1 MDTPEDP
8 GTVTFE
14 QHRRLLLA
22 MGYRMLGS
30 RAEAEELVQDT
41 WLRWRTA
48 PPPCA
53 VCCARG
59 TPT

>member
-30 RAEAEELVQDT
+30 RAEAEELGRVIE
-41 WLRWRTA
+41 L
-48 PPPCA
+48 
-53 VCCARG
+53 
-59 TPT
+59 

>member
-8 GTVTFE
+8 STVTFE

-30 RAEAEELVQDT
+30 RAEAEELGK
-41 WLRWRTA
+41 
-48 PPPCA
+48 
-53 VCCARG
+53 VCTTPAAMARCE
-59 TPT
+59 TVTT

>member
-30 RAEAEELVQDT
+30 RAEILFDGATVRKLYF
-41 WLRWRTA
+41 LF
-48 PPPCA
+48 
-53 VCCARG
+53 
-59 TPT
+59 